1 VAILIEK
8 LRIFF
13 SKTLTVFSVLFACAF
28 LASCGEGNNLKDP
41 QEIVSTS
48 ECKDLESDGVTCI
61 PGYFVDDVVQG
72 LNYTCGKVI
81 AVTDVAG
88 SFSCPQDSKVEFSIL
103 NPDDSSSTAK
113 KIVIGELTVKSL
125 PASSLSRDAALYFT
139 PADFGAGYQTNI
151 VRLLQTLRKQ
161 DGVPDDSPSRRIVI
175 EDDVKRLL
183 VHLNDSIRPND
194 FTLSSAD
201 FEALVQPLVSKLPP
215 ANTRSLITVTAA
227 NAFLKKAVHST
238 VAGSYWVP
246 GATTSIGYKT
256 SDAAGGD
263 YFGSIRGINNSDYL
277 LATSW
282 SLVDR
287 KGRIT
292 GFGIYSTGSATT
304 VPDKCKL
311 LVPTT
316 SADCVSVQPS
326 RNLMRLKPEDVS
338 WSNWNS
344 DGSWRLAYTLADSSG
359 TPTLSRVFS
368 FTQGKMDRG
377 AIVGTSFLYK
387 SIFGVNV
394 VENSSLLG
402 RWSLT
407 SSSFNNP
414 NDTSATVSRLRPV
427 APTLDPRDWKPADFP
442 IAFRL
447 DFYESDRTTLVGSLP
462 LAILADG
469 NIISNFDGRCG
480 VGINMDTLQYPGPGG
495 IAEYPLG
502 TVAQTLQASNGGVAR
517 TYLALMMI
525 VPDNTALG
533 AVAAQNRLI
542 GLVDD
547 GQSGVRLRIDKNNG
561 GSGYLRIYKDNAFI
575 SNDDGTFRADDQSK
589 SAAWSDN
596 LAVLRG
602 GSGSTSAS
610 GVLESLPQT
619 CPP

>member
-1 VAILIEK
+1 MAILIGK
-8 LRIFF
+8 LRIFAR
-13 SKTLTVFSVLFACAF
+13 TLSVVYVLLACGF
-28 LASCGEGNNLKDP
+28 LASCGESNNLKDP
-41 QEIVSTS
+41 QEIVTTS
-48 ECKDLESDGVTCI
+48 VCKDLESDGVTCI

-72 LNYTCGKVI
+72 LNYTCGKVV
-81 AVTDVAG
+81 AVTGVEG
-88 SFSCPQDSKVEFSIL
+88 SFSCPQDSEVEFSIL

-113 KIVIGELTVKSL
+113 KIVIGELSVKAL

-139 PADFGAGYQTNI
+139 PADFGAAYKTNI
-151 VRLLQTLRKQ
+151 VRLLQTLGGQ
-161 DGVPDDSPSRRIVI
+161 DSVPDESPSRRIVI

-183 VHLNDSIRPND
+183 VHLGASIKPND
-194 FTLSSAD
+194 FTLAATD
-201 FEALVQPLVSKLPP
+201 FETLVQPLVSKLPP
-215 ANTRSLITVTAA
+215 VGTRSLMTTTKA
-227 NAFLKKAVHST
+227 NFFLKKAVHST

-246 GATTSIGYKT
+246 GATASIGYKT
-256 SDAAGGD
+256 SDAAAGD
-263 YFGSIRGINNSDYL
+263 YFGSIRGINASDYL
-277 LATSW
+277 LATTW

-292 GFGIYSTGSATT
+292 GFGIYSTGSASS

-316 SADCVSVQPS
+316 SADCVGVQPS
-326 RNLMRLKPEDVS
+326 RNLMRLKPEATS
-338 WSNWNS
+338 WSNWND
-344 DGSWRLAYTLADSSG
+344 DGSWQLAYTLADNSG
-359 TPTLSRVFS
+359 TPVSSRVFS

-407 SSSFNNP
+407 SSTFTNP

-442 IAFRL
+442 VAFRL

-462 LAILADG
+462 LAILPDG

-480 VGINMDTLQYPGPGG
+480 SGMDMETLRYPGPGG
-495 IAEYPLG
+495 ITEYPLG
-502 TVAQTLQASNGGVAR
+502 TVAQTLQAFNSGTER
-517 TYLALMMI
+517 KYLTLMMI
-525 VPDNTALG
+525 IPDDTALG
-533 AVAAQNRLI
+533 AVATQNRLI

-547 GQSGVRLRIDKNNG
+547 GQSAVRLRIDKNNG
-561 GSGYLRIYKDNAFI
+561 GSGYLRIYRDNAFI
-575 SNDDGTFRADDQSK
+575 ANGDGTFSADDQPK

-602 GSGSTSAS
+602 GSGAASSS